1 MATCRRSANC
11 WITLQA
17 LQSNKKLFSGKQGA
31 QAVKLKTT
39 TRSGAGLLG
48 EGLAGLTVASMLL
61 PQAVAYAAI
70 AGVPSVHAMV
80 AALVGLSFYA
90 VLGSSRFSM
99 ASATSSAAAVFA
111 SVVAS
116 RGQASGY
123 ALVGFTGGLFILAAA
138 FNVDFLATFI
148 SRPVLRGFAFA
159 LALSIAVKHFRK

>member
-1 MATCRRSANC
+1 M
-11 WITLQA
+11 
-17 LQSNKKLFSGKQGA
+17 
-31 QAVKLKTT
+31 
-39 TRSGAGLLG
+39 TRPGAGLLG

-80 AALVGLSFYA
+80 AALVGLSVYA

-159 LALSIAVKHFRK
+159 LALSIAVKQLPQMTGIAPFSGNTPQLMLY

>member
-1 MATCRRSANC
+1 MCRRSANC

-17 LQSNKKLFSGKQGA
+17 LQSNKKPFSGKLGT
-31 QAVKLKTT
+31 QAVKLKTM
-39 TRSGAGLLG
+39 TRPGAGLLG

-80 AALVGLSFYA
+80 AALVGVSVYA

-138 FNVDFLATFI
+138 FNVDFLATLFHV
-148 SRPVLRGFAFA
+148 RFCAVLPLRW
-159 LALSIAVKHFRK
+159 L